1 MHSSIDR
8 VIDDPQSDLFVI
20 KLIPGKGY
28 GMFAKRD
35 LQCGTVIVCEKPL
48 MKFPNGSPPWLLEA
62 IYDKLDSET
71 QRRIRFLSASKPWKH
86 PLDSICE

>member
-35 LQCGTVIVCEKPL
+35 LHCGTI
-48 MKFPNGSPPWLLEA
+48 
-62 IYDKLDSET
+62 
-71 QRRIRFLSASKPWKH
+71 
-86 PLDSICE
+86 